1 MKIVKIIIM
10 TQFLI
15 IFFSFPLIS
24 QVSVSWVSRYNN
36 GFSGDAGIAI
46 TSDDSGYVYV
56 TGNSYGGPTRQDLV
70 VLKYSPTGVTKW
82 VQRIADTVNNNFM
95 SGFDI
100 EVDNYN
106 EVYVGGSGMTK
117 YDINGNLIW
126 RNPSKS
132 YNAIVLDEM
141 GSVYGTGGSARYT
154 TRKIDGSG
162 NIVWERTYDT
172 LDQNKPYDI
181 VLDNND
187 NVIVTGRGAQTSSTG
202 DYVTIKYSNSGNQ
215 DWIRKFNGGGNDIA
229 YAVTTDQ
236 LNNVYVTGWNSNSNV
251 DILTIKY
258 SPTGDTIWKAVYDDG
273 GGDIGYDIEVDSLGF
288 VYVAGV
294 THSND
299 YVTLKY
305 DRIGNLLWSRVQP
318 SQLIPW
324 NPTLK
329 LDKYRNIYMSYV
341 SYRTGNYEN
350 YAVVKYNNDGVQQW
364 IGEYNNGGSSINIIY
379 DMALDKNA
387 NVFVTGRSGGSMAT
401 VKFVQTPTAINQATN
416 NYPEEFKLEQ
426 NYPNPFNPTT
436 NLEFG
441 IPSVRGKSNLEF
453 VSLKVYDVLGN
464 EVSTLVNEKKNAGR
478 YEVEFDG
485 SNFPSGIYFYSL
497 TVDGIVIDTKRM
509 ILLK

>member
-1 MKIVKIIIM
+1 
-10 TQFLI
+10 
-15 IFFSFPLIS
+15 
-24 QVSVSWVSRYNN
+24 
-36 GFSGDAGIAI
+36 
-46 TSDDSGYVYV
+46 
-56 TGNSYGGPTRQDLV
+56 
-70 VLKYSPTGVTKW
+70 
-82 VQRIADTVNNNFM
+82 
-95 SGFDI
+95 
-100 EVDNYN
+100 
-106 EVYVGGSGMTK
+106 
-117 YDINGNLIW
+117 
-126 RNPSKS
+126 
-132 YNAIVLDEM
+132 
-141 GSVYGTGGSARYT
+141 
-154 TRKIDGSG
+154 
-162 NIVWERTYDT
+162 
-172 LDQNKPYDI
+172 
-181 VLDNND
+181 
-187 NVIVTGRGAQTSSTG
+187 
-202 DYVTIKYSNSGNQ
+202 
-215 DWIRKFNGGGNDIA
+215 
-229 YAVTTDQ
+229 
-236 LNNVYVTGWNSNSNV
+236 V

>member
-1 MKIVKIIIM
+1 MKTRGLYILVI
-10 TQFLI
+10 I
-15 IFFSFPLIS
+15 IFFIFPLSIYS
-24 QVSVSWVSRYNN
+24 QVSIGWVSRYNI
-36 GFSGDAGIAI
+36 GFSGNAGIAL
-46 TSDDSGYVYV
+46 TTDDSGYVYV
-56 TGNSYGGPTRQDLV
+56 TGNSHGNQTRQDLV

-95 SGFDI
+95 TGFDI
-100 EVDNYN
+100 EVDKLYN
-106 EVYVGGSGMTK
+106 VYVGGSGLIK
-117 YDINGNLIW
+117 FNPNGLRLWADFTAGCYALALDDSGN
-126 RNPSKS
+126 S
-132 YNAIVLDEM
+132 YITA
-141 GSVYGTGGSARYT
+141 GSDRYI
-154 TRKIDGSG
+154 TRKYNVNGMLQ
-162 NIVWERTYDT
+162 WERTYDT
-172 LDQNKPYDI
+172 LDQNISNDI
-181 VLDNND
+181 ALDKND

-215 DWIRKFNGGGNDIA
+215 DWFRKFNGGGEDIA

-236 LNNVYVTGWNSNSNV
+236 LNNVYVTGWNSNSSV

-258 SPTGDTIWKAVYDDG
+258 SPSGDTIWKAVYDGG

-305 DRIGNLLWSRVQP
+305 DRNGNLLWSRVQP
-318 SQLIPW
+318 SELIPW

-329 LDKYRNIYMSYV
+329 LDKYRNVYMSYV
-341 SYRTGNYEN
+341 SYRPGLYEN

-364 IGEYNNGGSSINIIY
+364 IGEYNNGGVSINIQY

-387 NVFVTGRSGGSMAT
+387 NVFVTGKSGGSMAT
-401 VKFVQTPTAINQATN
+401 VKFVQTPTVINQASN

-441 IPSVRGKSNLEF
+441 ISELGF
-453 VSLKVYDVLGN
+453 VSLKVYDVLGI
-464 EVSTLVNEKKNAGR
+464 EVATLVNEKKNAGS
-478 YEVEFDG
+478 YTVQWNAADY
-485 SNFPSGIYFYSL
+485 PSGIYFYKLEAGNFSQ
-497 TVDGIVIDTKRM
+497 TNKM
-509 ILLK
+509 LLIK